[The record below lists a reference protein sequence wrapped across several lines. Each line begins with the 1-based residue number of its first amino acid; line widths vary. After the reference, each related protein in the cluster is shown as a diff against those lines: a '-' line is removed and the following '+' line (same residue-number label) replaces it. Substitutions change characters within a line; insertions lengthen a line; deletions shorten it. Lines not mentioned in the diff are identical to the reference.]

1 MCLVGGVE
9 KWVGGKHFCL
19 VGEKWEDGKCSLYKL
34 TIMSLLHKSEKVRGV
49 GECNK
54 VGIFM

>member
-9 KWVGGKHFCL
+9 KWGWKTFLFGWREKGK
-19 VGEKWEDGKCSLYKL
+19 DGKCSLYTL
-34 TIMSLLHKSEKVRGV
+34 TIMSLLYNSGKVRGI

-54 VGIFM
+54 VGVFV